1 MTALNKADL
10 LATFSTA
17 PALHT
22 VDGVGDL
29 YFKKLS
35 IAEQGA
41 LTKKAKDTDDVQASL
56 YMVAYS
62 LCDEQGKRLFGDKD
76 VDELGKMSATQ
87 MTAIVNVINHINGF
101 DIAQD
106 ALKKN

>member
-1 MTALNKADL
+1 MSQVLSKLQILLHADTANYRAQMKR
-10 LATFSTA
+10 AT
-17 PALHT
+17 
-22 VDGVGDL
+22 D
-29 YFKKLS
+29 
-35 IAEQGA
+35 E
-41 LTKKAKDTDDVQASL
+41 TKKALKDTDDVQASL